1 MSLAVDADEL
11 VHAYL
16 GLAQSLAKQVWRTAP
31 HALELDELTGIAYE
45 GLVKAAQ
52 RWRPYCAEKN
62 YSPDALQFFKP
73 FVVFRVRGAL
83 IDAIRSV
90 DWAGRSLRTR
100 AKKLSEAGADR
111 GLSIAQ
117 LAEATGMTETEV
129 RNTQRDMTH
138 RVVSAD
144 TDDCEL
150 RASTDVESSVFTRG
164 LLRVV
169 VETVRT
175 LPYDQQAVV
184 ALHYHTGMKLQEV
197 AAAMGIT
204 DSRASGLHAKAVLA
218 IHQALADAAGST
230 P

>member
-1 MSLAVDADEL
+1 MDADEL

-31 HALELDELTGIAYE
+31 HALELDELTAIAYE

-52 RWRPYCAEKN
+52 RWHPYCREN
-62 YSPDALQFFKP
+62 DYSPDALQFFKP

-90 DWAGRSLRTR
+90 DWAGRSLRNR
-100 AKKLSEAGADR
+100 AKKLAEAGGDR
-111 GLSIAQ
+111 GLSVAQ
-117 LAEATGMTETEV
+117 LAVATGMSETEV

-144 TDDCEL
+144 SDDCEL

-169 VETVRT
+169 VQTVQA
-175 LPYDQQAVV
+175 LPFDQQAVI
-184 ALHYHTGMKLQEV
+184 ALHYHSGMKLQEV

-218 IHQALADAAGST
+218 IHEALADAAGSAA
-230 P
+230 